1 MHNLKKLFYIMPNGS
16 TKKIIILLIMMFLS
30 TFFEF
35 LGIGLILPVTTIL
48 IDERLPIFESYFL
61 SVSDYFDIEIMSLV
75 LILLL
80 LAFSIK
86 TLFYILYN
94 LYQFKFAAYLNFS
107 IVSRLFN
114 KYVYA
119 NYEFYLNRNSTT
131 LIRNVVGEAD
141 ALVKKIL
148 IPLLHLLLDCIILF
162 GIFVIILFTIPF
174 KYLVLIFC
182 VYLFSSYVY
191 YQIVKKKLK
200 KIGEE
205 KLTTSKKRLF
215 YSQSSFNGIKTV
227 KIFLKEKFFIKL
239 FQIFTNRDLQL
250 ISIRAFLLS
259 LPRHFFEL
267 LTILLFV
274 SLVLYLSSQSV
285 NLIYTIPKLSL
296 IALAAIKIIPS
307 VNRIMVNIQTLK
319 LGVPSLDLIYKE
331 FIKLSKIKSIKKQ
344 KKRINFRNNIQID
357 NLSFFYSSKTKK
369 TDVKKSVFENSN
381 LNIKKNSCVGI
392 IGKTGIGKSTFLD
405 LILGLMDPQKGKV
418 LVDGKNI
425 KFNKRGWQEIIGYVP
440 QDTFL
445 LDDTIRNNITLNID
459 DGNYDKKKLE
469 KSIYISQVLE
479 FLKDQKNNDQIF
491 VGERGIRLSGGQK
504 QRIGIA
510 RAIYKDPDILIL
522 DEATSALDFNTEKKI
537 IDDIKKLKNKIT
549 IIIVSHRLNSLKICD
564 QIFEIKNKKII
575 KRR

>member
-1 MHNLKKLFYIMPNGS
+1 MHHLKKLFFIMPNGAL
-16 TKKIIILLIMMFLS
+16 KKVIFLLIMMLLS

-35 LGIGLILPVTTIL
+35 IGIGLILPVTTIL
-48 IDERLPIFESYFL
+48 IDGELPIFKDQF
-61 SVSDYFDIEIMSLV
+61 IEISNYFNIDVMSLI

-80 LAFSIK
+80 SAFTIK
-86 TLFYILYN
+86 TVFYVLYN
-94 LYQFKFAAYLNFS
+94 LYQFRFAAYLNFS
-107 IVSRLFN
+107 IVSKLFY

-148 IPLLHLLLDCIILF
+148 IPLLHLVLDCIILF
-162 GIFVIILFTIPF
+162 GIFIIILFTIPL
-174 KYLVLIFC
+174 KYLILIFL
-182 VYLFSSYVY
+182 VYLFSSYFY

-205 KLTTSKKRLF
+205 KLITSKKRLF

-239 FQIFTNRDLQL
+239 FQMFTNRDLQL
-250 ISIRAFLLS
+250 ITIRAFLIS

-274 SLVLYLSSQSV
+274 LLIFYLSSQSV

-307 VNRIMVNIQTLK
+307 VNRIMVNVQTLK
-319 LGVPSLDLIYKE
+319 LGIPSLDLIYGE
-331 FIKLSKIKSIKKQ
+331 FLKLKKVKSINKQ
-344 KKRINFRNNIQID
+344 KNKISFKKNIHIR
-357 NLSFFYSSKTKK
+357 NLSFFYSSKFKK
-369 TDVKKSVFENSN
+369 LENTKSVFENSN
-381 LNIKKNSCVGI
+381 LTIKKNSCIGI

-405 LILGLMDPQKGKV
+405 LILGLIEPQKGKI

-425 KFNKRGWQEIIGYVP
+425 KSNKRGWQDIIGYVP

-459 DGNYDKKKLE
+459 DNNYEKKKLE
-469 KSIYISQVLE
+469 KSIEVSQVLE
-479 FLKDQKNNDQIF
+479 FIKNEKINDQIY

-510 RAIYKDPDILIL
+510 RAIYKNPDVLIL

-564 QIFEIKNKKII
+564 EIFEIKNKKIK

>member
-48 IDERLPIFESYFL
+48 IDEKLPIFENHFL
-61 SVSDYFDIEIMSLV
+61 NLSDYFDIEIMSLV

-239 FQIFTNRDLQL
+239 FQVFTNRDLQL

-274 SLVLYLSSQSV
+274 LLVFYLSSQSI

-331 FIKLSKIKSIKKQ
+331 FIKLSKVKSIKKQ
-344 KKRINFRNNIQID
+344 KKKINFRNNIQID
-357 NLSFFYSSKTKK
+357 NLSFSYSSKIKK
-369 TDVKKSVFENSN
+369 TNIKKSVFENSN

-418 LVDGKNI
+418 LVDGKDI

>member
-48 IDERLPIFESYFL
+48 IDEKLPIFENYFL
-61 SVSDYFDIEIMSLV
+61 NLSDYFDIEIMSLV

-148 IPLLHLLLDCIILF
+148 IPLLHLLLDCVILF
-162 GIFVIILFTIPF
+162 GIFIIILFTIPF

-239 FQIFTNRDLQL
+239 FQVFTNRDLQL

-274 SLVLYLSSQSV
+274 LLVLYLSSQSV

-357 NLSFFYSSKTKK
+357 NLSFSYSSKIKK
-369 TDVKKSVFENSN
+369 TNIKKSVFENSN

-418 LVDGKNI
+418 LVDGKDI

-440 QDTFL
+440 QETFL

-459 DGNYDKKKLE
+459 DNNYDKKKLE

-479 FLKDQKNNDQIF
+479 FLKDQKNDDQIF

-510 RAIYKDPDILIL
+510 RAIYKDPDVLIL